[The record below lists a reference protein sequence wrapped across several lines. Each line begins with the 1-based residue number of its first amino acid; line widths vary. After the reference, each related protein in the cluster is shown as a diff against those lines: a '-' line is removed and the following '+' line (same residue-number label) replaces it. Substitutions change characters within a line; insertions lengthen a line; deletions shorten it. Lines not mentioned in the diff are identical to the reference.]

1 LAESPK
7 RLASVGASIRQAL
20 RVAWRASPRLLTASL
35 ALQVIGGLAVTAQL
49 LLVRQILAG
58 LISTSS
64 GRVSTTGLV
73 FPVIALV
80 TVSAAGILATMA
92 QGQQQWLLSELVMRY
107 TQDQILDV
115 TVAAELAQFDDAIFY
130 DRLER
135 ARNGSLVRPYQVVV
149 GLMQLINALVAIV
162 AVAIVLVA
170 LQPLFLVLVIV
181 GAIPI
186 WLATATGSVA
196 IHEFSLAATHSDRE
210 RRYLA
215 TLLSSR
221 PEAREVRSFE
231 LGGFLRRR
239 LDGIYDRR
247 LAEMRVLV
255 RRRLA
260 TLASAAVA
268 GSLMMAAAIW
278 LLLYLISQRQM
289 GLPAAGAA
297 LASLLLISQRLRDAS
312 QSATNLLDGALFLRD
327 FSDFIAS
334 GAVVVSAARAKSAR
348 SAENLPSAAGARQF
362 KELSMHHVSFAY
374 PGASRDALTD
384 VNFAIRPGEV
394 IGLVGEN
401 GSGKTTLAKLLS
413 GLYTASSGEIHL
425 DGRRIEAQGSLAL
438 ADYAAV
444 VFQDPTRYA
453 MSARDNIAL
462 GRSEAFNEQDR
473 VLAAGVA
480 AGADSFITRLP
491 RAYETQLGPE
501 FRGGTDLS
509 TGQWQRLAL
518 ARAYFRNA
526 PLLIMDEPTSSL
538 DPDAEARVFD
548 ELRQKRAGRATLLI
562 THRFATVRNADR
574 IYVLD
579 RGRVAEVGAHDEL
592 MQLDGIYAR
601 LFRTQAAPYASA
613 TAAMRS

>member
-1 LAESPK
+1 MAESPK